1 MAIVRL
7 FLLPLA
13 GCLAAGGAG
22 SAGAAEHA
30 IGMSGMAYVPANLEA
45 RLGDTV
51 VFTNTDGS
59 DHNVFV
65 PTKGFGVDL
74 GVQKSGVTT
83 RLVLTRPGAFEVEC
97 VLHANML
104 LKVEVKP

>member
-1 MAIVRL
+1 MYRKASQRG
-7 FLLPLA
+7 F
-13 GCLAAGGAG
+13 
-22 SAGAAEHA
+22 
-30 IGMSGMAYVPANLEA
+30 
-45 RLGDTV
+45 GDTI
-51 VFTNTDGS
+51 VFTNNDDS

-74 GVQKSGVTT
+74 GVQKPGATA
-83 RLVLTRPGAFEVEC
+83 RLAVARPGTFEVEC